1 MKTKPLTKKEDEI
14 MRVFWEQPGPLGLV
28 SLSRVLPEYNLNT
41 MQVVLRKLKNTGF
54 IKPVGVEDNGKTG
67 TRTYAVC
74 MGETDYMALLVD
86 DNQIIPL
93 AAKLIQSIPSKRDL
107 DELMELILE
116 KERELEN

>member
-1 MKTKPLTKKEDEI
+1 
-14 MRVFWEQPGPLGLV
+14 
-28 SLSRVLPEYNLNT
+28 
-41 MQVVLRKLKNTGF
+41 
-54 IKPVGVEDNGKTG
+54 
-67 TRTYAVC
+67 
-74 MGETDYMALLVD
+74 MALLVD

>member
-1 MKTKPLTKKEDEI
+1 MKTKPLTKKEEEI

-67 TRTYAVC
+67 TRTYAFVWEKPTTWLC
-74 MGETDYMALLVD
+74 WWMTT
-86 DNQIIPL
+86 
-93 AAKLIQSIPSKRDL
+93 KLFRWPR
-107 DELMELILE
+107 
-116 KERELEN
+116 N

>member
-1 MKTKPLTKKEDEI
+1 MKTKPLTKKEEEI

-93 AAKLIQSIPSKRDL
+93 AAELIQSIPSKRDL